1 MMLPGLIYLVI
12 NNYIPMY
19 GITLA
24 FRSIDM
30 KKGVFGGDWV
40 GFENF
45 EFLFKTK
52 DAFIITRNTILY
64 NLVFIVLN
72 MVFGVFVAILM
83 SELSNKLLTKVYQ
96 TALMLPHLIS
106 MVLVTYLVYAFLS
119 TENGLLNKTI
129 LPALG
134 LEPVNWYMTPE
145 AWPFILPIVNLWK
158 SIGFSAIVYLSSVV
172 GIDRAYYEAAELDGA
187 GKWKQIRYITLPLL
201 KPIIIMMVLMQVGR
215 IFYSD
220 FGLFYQVPMNS
231 GILANTTNVIDT
243 YVYRGLLQLG
253 DIGMSSAAGAYQSLV
268 GFVLILGANM
278 LVRKISP
285 DDALF

>member
-1 MMLPGLIYLVI
+1 
-12 NNYIPMY
+12 MY

-30 KKGVFGGDWV
+30 KKGVFRGDWV

-83 SELSNKLLTKVYQ
+83 SELSNKLLIKVYQ

-106 MVLVTYLVYAFLS
+106 MVLVAYLVYAFLS

-158 SIGFSAIVYLSSVV
+158 SIGFNAIVYLSSVV
-172 GIDRAYYEAAELDGA
+172 GIDRAYYEAAEVDGA